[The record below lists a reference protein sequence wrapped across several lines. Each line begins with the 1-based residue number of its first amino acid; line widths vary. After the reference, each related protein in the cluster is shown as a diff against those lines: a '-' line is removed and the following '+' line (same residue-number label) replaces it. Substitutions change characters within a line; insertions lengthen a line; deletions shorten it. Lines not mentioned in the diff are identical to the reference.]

1 MSSDKTSVGIKIH
14 DMHHGLIQS
23 TGALVET
30 ELSFLKVLGAA
41 IQIATTIK
49 DHEIIND
56 LKPFYAAAGE
66 LRIPRPLAKEA
77 LTHLEILGFVR
88 LKWDTGK
95 NNITRIDIVV
105 PELPKIYGDSGD
117 YFLSENTS
125 EIADKIVALIERLS
139 LFPHK
144 EKDVRSQLSIQPSD
158 YDCIKDVGKAT
169 SL

>member
-77 LTHLEILGFVR
+77 LTHLEILD
-88 LKWDTGK
+88 L
-95 NNITRIDIVV
+95 
-105 PELPKIYGDSGD
+105 
-117 YFLSENTS
+117 
-125 EIADKIVALIERLS
+125 
-139 LFPHK
+139 
-144 EKDVRSQLSIQPSD
+144 
-158 YDCIKDVGKAT
+158 
-169 SL
+169 